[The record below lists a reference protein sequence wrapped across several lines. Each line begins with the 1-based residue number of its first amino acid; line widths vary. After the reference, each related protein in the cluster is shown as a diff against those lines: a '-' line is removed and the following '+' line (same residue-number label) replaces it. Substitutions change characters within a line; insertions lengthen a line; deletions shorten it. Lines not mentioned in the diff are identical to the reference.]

1 MPTAA
6 FDTLIASTSRLRI
19 LTALVSDPTAT
30 IDFVSLRSKTGLTD
44 GNLSTHTRRLEVAG
58 LVRVEKGFQQRKPVT
73 HVQLTAPGRRALED
87 HARELLR
94 ALHASEQVA
103 REAQAIAD
111 EQIEDSAD
119 EWID

>member
-6 FDTLIASTSRLRI
+6 FDSLIASTSRLRI

-44 GNLSTHTRRLEVAG
+44 GNLSTHTRRLEAAG
-58 LVRVEKGFQQRKPVT
+58 LVRVEKRFQERKPVT
-73 HVQLTAPGRRALED
+73 HVHLTAPGRRALED

-94 ALHASEQVA
+94 ALQASEQIA
-103 REAQAIAD
+103 HEAQAIAD
-111 EQIEDSAD
+111 EKSGASA
-119 EWID
+119 EGWID